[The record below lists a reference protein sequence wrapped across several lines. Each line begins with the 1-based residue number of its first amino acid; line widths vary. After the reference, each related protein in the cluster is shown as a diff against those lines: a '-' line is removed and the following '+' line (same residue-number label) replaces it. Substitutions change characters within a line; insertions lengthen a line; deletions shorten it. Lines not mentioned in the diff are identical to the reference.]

1 MKPIWAHAVLVGAGG
16 FVGTLLRY
24 GVGGVVQRQLPLAT
38 FPYGT
43 LVVNLLGCLVIGGL
57 AGLIDTRQVFSP
69 EARVFALIGL
79 LGGFT
84 TYSTFGYETFAM
96 LRDAE
101 HLRAGANVALHVILG
116 IGCVWLGY
124 ALTGSK

>member
-1 MKPIWAHAVLVGAGG
+1 M
-16 FVGTLLRY
+16 GTLLRY

-38 FPYGT
+38 FPDGT

-69 EARVFALIGL
+69 EARGFALIGV

-84 TYSTFGYETFAM
+84 TYSPSAM
-96 LRDAE
+96 RPLRCCATPSTCG
-101 HLRAGANVALHVILG
+101 RA
-116 IGCVWLGY
+116 
-124 ALTGSK
+124 

>member
-24 GVGGVVQRQLPLAT
+24 GVGGIVQRQLPLAT

-43 LVVNLLGCLVIGGL
+43 LLVNLLGCLVIGGL